1 MDRFTWQDCVLD
13 AKQHTLTVQG
23 KLVHIEPRCFEV
35 LLMLM
40 RRAGELVTKQELLDT
55 VGRGQKVSEAS
66 LHVAVGVARRALKSG
81 CGYPIENVPTLGYR
95 FVGKV
100 E

>member
-1 MDRFTWQDCVLD
+1 VDRFTWQDCVLD

-23 KLVHIEPRCFEV
+23 KLVQLAPRYFAV
-35 LLMLM
+35 LLCLL
-40 RRAGELVTKQELLDT
+40 RHAGKLVTKNELLEI
-55 VGRGQKVSEAS
+55 VWGGHVSEAS
-66 LHVAVGVARRALKSG
+66 LHVAIGAVRRALK
-81 CGYPIENVPTLGYR
+81 CGRDYPIETVSTVGYR